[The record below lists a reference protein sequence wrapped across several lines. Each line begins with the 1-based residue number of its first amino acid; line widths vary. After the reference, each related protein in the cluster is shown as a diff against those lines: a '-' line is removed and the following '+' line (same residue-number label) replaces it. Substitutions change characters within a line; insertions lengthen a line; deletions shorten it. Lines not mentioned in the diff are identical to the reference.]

1 MLDICAPRAY
11 GAALQMRIIRIA
23 RGQPRGGT
31 ALYTP
36 LYRAYGAAHIGTPCR
51 GTARR
56 EVITGGLLMTNQSKR
71 MLDSS
76 TPFPYNVYIE
86 LSQLEP
92 KG

>member
-23 RGQPRGGT
+23 RGRDPARHTCIYIQWPV
-31 ALYTP
+31 
-36 LYRAYGAAHIGTPCR
+36 GAAG
-51 GTARR
+51 A
-56 EVITGGLLMTNQSKR
+56 ITGGLLMTNRYKR

>member
-1 MLDICAPRAY
+1 M
-11 GAALQMRIIRIA
+11 QMRIILIA
-23 RGQPRGGT
+23 RGLTRVHT

-56 EVITGGLLMTNQSKR
+56 EVITGGLLMTHRYKKV
-71 MLDSS
+71 LDSS
-76 TPFPYNVYIE
+76 TLIPYNIYIE

-92 KG
+92 TG